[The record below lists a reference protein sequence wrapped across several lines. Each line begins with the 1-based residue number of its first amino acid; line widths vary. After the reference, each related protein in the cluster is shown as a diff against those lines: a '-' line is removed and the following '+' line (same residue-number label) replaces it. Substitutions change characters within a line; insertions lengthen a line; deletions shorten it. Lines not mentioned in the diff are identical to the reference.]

1 MANYFGLFISTLYIK
16 DKISKNIIMEKSSFL
31 RTFTLVTSQTKCILM
46 VYSIYVYNLYCGTL
60 LNIVSL

>member
-16 DKISKNIIMEKSSFL
+16 DKISKKIIMEKSSFL

-46 VYSIYVYNLYCGTL
+46 VYSIHVYNLYFIL
-60 LNIVSL
+60 V